1 MDFLEVLKAV
11 FISGGWLLIVYVIFR
26 ILLMIIRK
34 TKTKKDDEI
43 IDNYVIKAVRL
54 ALQVIPKPEE
64 TQVVWVKFVGNVLAE
79 FERAYI
85 KEQGDAPDA
94 TTYEKAKKLI
104 YEIADHSQF
113 RTAQE
118 LIDRYN
124 APKKN

>member
-11 FISGGWLLIVYVIFR
+11 FISGGWLLIVYIVFR

-94 TTYEKAKKLI
+94 TTYEKAKNLI

-118 LIDRYN
+118 LIDKYN
-124 APKKN
+124 ASKN

>member
-11 FISGGWLLIVYVIFR
+11 FINGGWLLIVYVIFR
-26 ILLMIIRK
+26 ILLMTIRK
-34 TKTKKDDEI
+34 TKAKKDDEI

-113 RTAQE
+113 KTAQE
-118 LIDRYN
+118 LIDKYN
-124 APKKN
+124 ANN

>member
-1 MDFLEVLKAV
+1 MEFLEILKTV
-11 FISGGWLLIVYVIFR
+11 FINGGWLLIVYVIFR

-34 TKTKKDDEI
+34 TKTKKDDEL
-43 IDNYVIKAVRL
+43 IDKYVIGAVRT

-64 TQVVWVKFVGNVLAE
+64 TEVVWVKFVANVLAE

-113 RTAQE
+113 RLAQE

-124 APKKN
+124 ADK